1 MVGFKREKNTTI
13 FTGGRMKIID
23 LYSEII
29 TLRSNIKQR
38 NNIRKS
44 LKQEGLEKVCGDTQT
59 YWKKNLIDWFR
70 ILSRKIQI
78 EWLFRESW
86 LIYVRAALIGLL
98 AMACVV
104 AIAYIIRMIAVVKII
119 GWLS

>member
-1 MVGFKREKNTTI
+1 
-13 FTGGRMKIID
+13 MKIID

-59 YWKKNLIDWFR
+59 YWTKNLIDWFR

-104 AIAYIIRMIAVVKII
+104 AIAYIIRALAVIKIVE
-119 GWLS
+119 GL

>member
-1 MVGFKREKNTTI
+1 
-13 FTGGRMKIID
+13 MKTIID

-38 NNIRKS
+38 KKIRSS
-44 LKQEGLEKVCGDTQT
+44 LKKEGLEKICGDTQN
-59 YWKKNLIDWFR
+59 YWKKNMIDRLR
-70 ILSRKIQI
+70 IIYRKIQI

-104 AIAYIIRMIAVVKII
+104 AIAYIIRAIVVVKIVE
-119 GWLS
+119 GL

>member
-1 MVGFKREKNTTI
+1 
-13 FTGGRMKIID
+13 MKIID

-29 TLRSNIKQR
+29 TLRSNIIHRK
-38 NNIRKS
+38 NIRKS
-44 LKQEGLEKVCGDTQT
+44 LKQEGLHKVCGDTKN
-59 YWKKNLIDWFR
+59 YWKKNMIDRLR
-70 ILSRKIQI
+70 IIYRKIQI

-104 AIAYIIRMIAVVKII
+104 AIAYIIRAIVVAKIVE
-119 GWLS
+119 GL

>member
-1 MVGFKREKNTTI
+1 
-13 FTGGRMKIID
+13 MKTIID

-38 NNIRKS
+38 KKIRSS
-44 LKQEGLEKVCGDTQT
+44 LKKEGLEKICGDTQN
-59 YWKKNLIDWFR
+59 YWKKNMIDRLR
-70 ILSRKIQI
+70 IIYRKIQI

-104 AIAYIIRMIAVVKII
+104 AIAYIIRAIVVAKIVE
-119 GWLS
+119 GL